1 ADSDDMEITQ
11 SQPVVPE
18 TKYAG
23 GPFSNLSKVSSFLS
37 STTADRM
44 MMDTTQ
50 TGNITRYAYA
60 DSKSEQGKRNVTPAT
75 NSVLQDQSDFM
86 DLTCHASTGILST
99 HPEDSV
105 FTGGSKMA
113 LIAKHISTTNSKPLA
128 SFMLQSSDPSDVK
141 RADLFK
147 SELSQSH
154 MVDDMEMTQ
163 CHTVCDME
171 MTQHTVCNMEMT
183 QHTVCNMERTLCQT
197 VETKNCEDYKPSER
211 SKKRLS
217 IMSPSCGPEAM
228 THEHTGHMELSR
240 SSFLKRSKTENSVGP
255 TAQRSLNQ
263 DLLFQQGTISA
274 VPFIHDDMDLTGC
287 KTITINP
294 KTRFT
299 SGAGNR
305 VDIPKEE
312 TSDKSGMDLAKGQTT
327 ENKSYKPSSSSNINE
342 YVPLNSTVTN
352 MESCEEDCNME
363 MTRAFTVPLE
373 DQYNVAL
380 NQEQIARETVEPV
393 PVYTDQTIKE
403 LDHTLQISNTT
414 VSCTKNSGC
423 VLESDIDTLREEHS
437 SSVISRRR
445 SMADLH
451 KKIKRISQYISEPD
465 EMLPGSVTAPLI
477 HFSVEKDSEIDA
489 LQPSMETQLLE
500 NRTSSAHK
508 ECTTPFNL
516 KNSLMA
522 RLSVGAIVP
531 KFPTRV
537 RSASPNE
544 TEPKSPVD
552 LQGVQL
558 QTCVGA
564 DIQNESYESD
574 IMDEVLAEA
583 DFSGSLVSNLS
594 KMKEQDIIP
603 EVHLS
608 QDAIAYDHMES
619 VMHRSQS
626 EKTPPEVK
634 DATVKITSEKMWD
647 STCAAQKVQA
657 RVKIPDDTNS
667 SSNSTMMKCEGISE
681 LTLRNSQLDSQ
692 IEGTLDHEF
701 DFYKKLEE
709 GSVTVNEFLTHFG
722 AKFVIH
728 RSRPSSVPDNL
739 RAAQSYTT
747 EELLTEKYI
756 HRPKQKVYET
766 DCQQLAETVEGF
778 KIQMA
783 DQEKPLRIINP
794 SLHKDI
800 CVFSKE
806 QLQQFGA
813 KLKERRVY
821 FRKRSKA
828 LSHQMKENLYSELLK
843 TTREAKRRLM
853 SKIEET
859 TEMLKDL
866 DGCINDLESELIGMN
881 HIAMEDQPSLTR
893 LGPVLKAKQEQL
905 DALNSEVT
913 EKENQICKLELQAQS
928 LEDTRDKV
936 QVETRELKCHAG
948 NLNSLNEWRVFPGN
962 KNGLV
967 FTFLHDT
974 VQLEV
979 KHKHAA
985 GKECVQDQDVDI
997 AFKFLLNAE
1006 SSQPSAVMI
1015 HKLLTEKI
1023 NSQTTW
1029 MQKYSTTQSI
1039 PMLLHDVSLVVS
1051 RLRLLG
1057 EEIHRLEKWGGL
1069 RLGILHITCVDTQV
1083 DVVFSSVR
1091 AFVKFEL
1098 SLAVTPDYP
1107 FSSLQLQKFQ
1117 NHIGDT
1123 SLEQIRDIV
1132 SSVRPSKFYLTTVL
1146 KRIHSN
1152 LL

>member
-1 ADSDDMEITQ
+1 
-11 SQPVVPE
+11 
-18 TKYAG
+18 
-23 GPFSNLSKVSSFLS
+23 
-37 STTADRM
+37 
-44 MMDTTQ
+44 
-50 TGNITRYAYA
+50 
-60 DSKSEQGKRNVTPAT
+60 
-75 NSVLQDQSDFM
+75 
-86 DLTCHASTGILST
+86 
-99 HPEDSV
+99 
-105 FTGGSKMA
+105 
-113 LIAKHISTTNSKPLA
+113 
-128 SFMLQSSDPSDVK
+128 
-141 RADLFK
+141 
-147 SELSQSH
+147 
-154 MVDDMEMTQ
+154 
-163 CHTVCDME
+163 
-171 MTQHTVCNMEMT
+171 
-183 QHTVCNMERTLCQT
+183 MERTLCQT
-197 VETKNCEDYKPSER
+197 VETKSCEDYKPSDR

-240 SSFLKRSKTENSVGP
+240 SLFLKRSKTENSVVP
-255 TAQRSLNQ
+255 TAQRSFNQ
-263 DLLFQQGTISA
+263 DLLFQQGTVSA
-274 VPFIHDDMDLTGC
+274 VPSIHDDMDLTGC

-294 KTRFT
+294 KTSPSKEAPCALSSKLTIDRLKRSEEIEQLGTVFISPAVDCKLPVAGFA

-312 TSDKSGMDLAKGQTT
+312 TSDKSGMDLGKGQTT
-327 ENKSYKPSSSSNINE
+327 EHKNYKPSSSSNINE
-342 YVPLNSTVTN
+342 YVSLNSTVTN

-373 DQYNVAL
+373 DQCNVAL
-380 NQEQIARETVEPV
+380 SQEQITRETVEPA
-393 PVYTDQTIKE
+393 PVFTDQTIKE
-403 LDHTLQISNTT
+403 LDHTLQISNKT
-414 VSCTKNSGC
+414 VSCTKKSGC

-437 SSVISRRR
+437 SSVLSRRR

-489 LQPSMETQLLE
+489 LQPSTETQLLE

-531 KFPTRV
+531 KFPPRV
-537 RSASPNE
+537 RSASPSE

-574 IMDEVLAEA
+574 IMDEVLAET
-583 DFSGSLVSNLS
+583 DFSSSLVSNLS

-603 EVHLS
+603 
-608 QDAIAYDHMES
+608 DAIAYDHMES
-619 VMHRSQS
+619 IMNKSQS

-634 DATVKITSEKMWD
+634 DATVKITSEKMVKCLFHCIIIF
-647 STCAAQKVQA
+647 SQKVQTHV
-657 RVKIPDDTNS
+657 VKIPDDTNS

-681 LTLRNSQLDSQ
+681 LTLRNSHLDSQ
-692 IEGTLDHEF
+692 IEGTMDHEF

-728 RSRPSSVPDNL
+728 RSRPSSVPDDL
-739 RAAQSYTT
+739 RAAQTYTM
-747 EELLTEKYI
+747 EELLTEQYI
-756 HRPKQKVYET
+756 HRPKQKVYEM
-766 DCQQLAETVEGF
+766 DCQQLSEMVEGF

-783 DQEKPLRIINP
+783 DQEKPLRSINP

-828 LSHQMKENLYSELLK
+828 LSHKMKENLYSELLK
-843 TTREAKRRLM
+843 TTWEAKRSLE

-859 TEMLKDL
+859 NEMLKDL
-866 DGCINDLESELIGMN
+866 DGCITELESELIGMN
-881 HIAMEDQPSLTR
+881 NIAMGDQHSLTR

-905 DALNSEVT
+905 DALNSDVT

-936 QVETRELKCHAG
+936 QVETREFKCHAG

-967 FTFLHDT
+967 FTFLHNT

-985 GKECVQDQDVDI
+985 VIYIFLQGKECMQDQDVDI

-1023 NSQTTW
+1023 NSQATW

-1083 DVVFSSVR
+1083 EVVFSSVR

-1123 SLEQIRDIV
+1123 SLEQIRNIV
-1132 SSVRPSKFYLTTVL
+1132 SSVQPSKFYLTAVL